1 MISSFFPP
9 SFPSLCHSPGRRCP
23 LHPLCPQRAAPE
35 CWLQTLRGGTLP
47 PFRVIISAECQAL
60 SSNLQPS
67 RGEAA
72 VSPYQPVWRAQI
84 ARLVFLPSK
93 PTEKHPLGLLRVSRW
108 KEIQAKRELM
118 VQDLSQARVGAQKG
132 SESAGRGVVTVE
144 KILAALRGCHVLLC
158 SASPQRDFTGR
169 CLRAWQQK
177 AEFNGA
183 WCLLVSG
190 EAESPSVPPGAP
202 KCCMPLKC
210 TPLEPQHHG
219 LFAPIKSIALLSAT
233 LGLPMGSMGTSQ
245 LTQCELFMGLKTE
258 AI

>member
-1 MISSFFPP
+1 MISSFFSPLLSKPLPFSRQTMPP
-9 SFPSLCHSPGRRCP
+9 PPP
-23 LHPLCPQRAAPE
+23 LSTKGCPE
-35 CWLQTLRGGTLP
+35 CWLQTLQGGTLP

-93 PTEKHPLGLLRVSRW
+93 PTEKHPLGLLRVSQW

-118 VQDLSQARVGAQKG
+118 VQDLSQARVEAQKG

-144 KILAALRGCHVLLC
+144 KILAALGGCHVLLC
-158 SASPQRDFTGR
+158 SASPQWDFTGR
-169 CLRAWQQK
+169 CLRPWQQK

-190 EAESPSVPPGAP
+190 EAESPIVPPGAP

-233 LGLPMGSMGTSQ
+233 LGLPWAAWGHPS
-245 LTQCELFMGLKTE
+245 
-258 AI
+258 